1 MTTQYVAKG
10 QLVTY
15 AVFLKSTV
23 GVTNMSIHDQPV
35 NHWVSVGRSHLI
47 LHWIDKIPKKN
58 IFQSIFQKAH
68 KNYSSIGW

>member
-35 NHWVSVGRSHLI
+35 NH
-47 LHWIDKIPKKN
+47 
-58 IFQSIFQKAH
+58 
-68 KNYSSIGW
+68 

>member
-23 GVTNMSIHDQPV
+23 GVTNMLIHDQPV
-35 NHWVSVGRSHLI
+35 NH
-47 LHWIDKIPKKN
+47 
-58 IFQSIFQKAH
+58 
-68 KNYSSIGW
+68 